1 MIAVYAGTFD
11 PVTAG
16 HSSVVAAAARLFAHV
31 RVLVAVNPD
40 KRPLFPVDERVA
52 LLRAVLGRLPNVSVD
67 ATEGLIVDY
76 AREIGAGV
84 MVRGVRGATDA
95 AFETDLAARNRSL
108 APDVATVLLPADPRV
123 ADVSSSALKQ
133 AAARG
138 EDVARFCAPVVAR
151 ALRERLGADEG
162 AAGARS

>member
-11 PVTAG
+11 PPTAG
-16 HSSVVAAAARLFAHV
+16 HASIVAAAARLFDHV
-31 RVLVAVNPD
+31 RVVVAVNPA
-40 KRPLFPVDERVA
+40 KRPLFTVDERVG

-67 ATEGLIVDY
+67 ATDGLVVEY

-84 MVRGVRGATDA
+84 LVRGVRGATDA
-95 AFETDLAARNRSL
+95 TFETELAAQNRAI

-123 ADVSSSALKQ
+123 ADVSSSSLKD

-138 EDVARFCAPVVAR
+138 DDVARFCAPVVAA
-151 ALRERLGADEG
+151 ALRARL
-162 AAGARS
+162 AREEARP